1 MKKIIASLLL
11 AVLTLFTFGCAQG
24 DDTAV
29 NIAVLKGPTAI
40 GAVKLMEDNADG
52 STENKYK
59 FTTAGA
65 NDEIVAALSNGD
77 VDIAAVATNL
87 AATLYKKTEGKIK
100 VVAVNTLGVLYIVE
114 KGQTVNNISDLKGKT
129 VYSSGQG
136 AVPEYVLNYILESN
150 GLEVGKDVFVEYK
163 TEHSELATLAAS
175 GSIDVCMLPEPFVST
190 VLGKNSELRS
200 AIDVTEAYA
209 EANAKNGK
217 SGELAMGCIVA
228 RTEWADKN
236 PNKLEAF
243 LKEYKKSTEFA
254 ASADNLDATA
264 DLCVKYG
271 IIADK
276 NLAKSAI
283 PNCNIVY
290 RDGDA
295 MKTTLEEFFNVL
307 FDANPASI
315 GGKMP
320 DDGLYYKG

>member
-11 AVLTLFTFGCAQG
+11 AVLILFIFGCAQG

-29 NIAVLKGPTAI
+29 NVAVLKGPTAI
-40 GAVKLMEDNADG
+40 GAVKLMEDNANG
-52 STENKYK
+52 STDNKYN

-77 VDIAAVATNL
+77 VDIAAIATNL
-87 AATLYKKTEGKIK
+87 ASSLYKKTEGKIK
-100 VVAVNTLGVLYIVE
+100 VVAVNTLGVLYIIE
-114 KGQTVNNISDLKGKT
+114 KGQTINDVADLRGKT
-129 VYSSGQG
+129 IYSSGQG
-136 AVPEYVLNYILESN
+136 AVPEYALNYILETN

-200 AIDVTEAYA
+200 AIDITEAYA
-209 EANAKNGK
+209 EANAINGK

-228 RTEWADKN
+228 RADWAEKN
-236 PNKLEAF
+236 PDKLDAF
-243 LKEYKKSTEFA
+243 LKEYKSSTEY
-254 ASADNLDATA
+254 ASAAGNLDAAA

-290 RDGDA
+290 KDGDA
-295 MKTTLEEFFNVL
+295 MKTTLNEFFSVL
-307 FDANPASI
+307 YDANPASI
-315 GGKMP
+315 GGQLP
-320 DDGLYYKG
+320 DENFYYKK